1 MKENAMTAL
10 TETLMQ
16 SDMMATA
23 FGSAALAGQVAWPLL
38 KKREH
43 ILTLQLGIAAAYA
56 AHYGLQ
62 GVTSGATVCLVG
74 ATQTTI
80 ALLAG
85 DRPWLSRMGLGFIP
99 LVCLVGALTF
109 SGPATILAVTACCL
123 IMLGRL
129 QSDTVRMRALML
141 AASPFGIT
149 HDIFTGAYPALAGAL
164 LSAAIAATAF
174 HRELAS
180 RRSQTTHP

>member
-1 MKENAMTAL
+1 MTTL
-10 TETLMQ
+10 TETLMH

-23 FGSAALAGQVAWPLL
+23 FGATALAGQVAWPLL
-38 KKREH
+38 KRRDH
-43 ILTLQLGIAAAYA
+43 ILTLQLGIAASYA
-56 AHYGLQ
+56 AHYALQ
-62 GVTSGATVCLVG
+62 GVTSGATVCLIG

-109 SGPATILAVTACCL
+109 SGPATLLAVAGCCL

-129 QSDTVRMRALML
+129 QSCTVRMRAIML
-141 AASPFGIT
+141 AASPFGIG
-149 HDIFTGAYPALAGAL
+149 HDAFVGAYPALVGAL

-180 RRSQTTHP
+180 RRSHPAHP